1 MPRLSLRARRFFFAL
16 KIAKRSFHRRKDQ
29 SFLFFFC
36 ERETELAMN
45 IFMVEYHGNEV
56 NVKISLIFNDW

>member
-1 MPRLSLRARRFFFAL
+1 MPRLSLRARRFFFPL

-29 SFLFFFC
+29 SFFFLC
-36 ERETELAMN
+36 KRETELTMN
-45 IFMVEYHGNEV
+45 IFMVAYHGNEV